1 MIELVFPVLGV
12 VVFFGVVLP
21 LTALLATLLLKL
33 VARVTPW
40 SELGQLRYLILTSAS
55 LLPLVWLISAALH
68 QNEPGAVLVTLA
80 CPHNIHGCPESGS
93 LSIALALMA
102 SLLVAPFVIKSRGVA
117 LPPRQALPAL
127 AQRVERLIATEAALA
142 SLAGKVW
149 LTAAPHF
156 AIASHGLLRRR
167 VALGHD
173 FAAALSDEALV
184 AALAHEAEHLH
195 AWDPLRSW
203 LLEVALTVNPLGRKL
218 LAPHAASWRVA
229 REAACDRAAVAR
241 GADPLALAEAI
252 VHAAR
257 PTPAGT
263 LERRSVCRQTDP
275 RNRPHAGRGPD
286 SPGPLLDAAPLR
298 TALVAD
304 LRTTNGKPF
313 AVPGL
318 GSSSLEVLKLRVG
331 LLLALA
337 ERPAQAP
344 VGRSLALAW
353 HLPLAA
359 ALMLGAIALP
369 HHTAPHV
376 LDSLHLSVEHLV
388 FDLLQ

>member
-1 MIELVFPVLGV
+1 MIEFVFPVLGV

-55 LLPLVWLISAALH
+55 LLPLCWLISAALH

-142 SLAGKVW
+142 SLEGKVW

-203 LLEVALTVNPLGRKL
+203 LLEVALTINPLGRKL

-257 PTPAGT
+257 PTPMGT
-263 LERRSVCRQTDP
+263 L
-275 RNRPHAGRGPD
+275 
-286 SPGPLLDAAPLR
+286 
-298 TALVAD
+298 
-304 LRTTNGKPF
+304 
-313 AVPGL
+313 GL

-344 VGRSLALAW
+344 VGRNLALAW